1 MKNIF
6 SLFRINKLK
15 KINKIVEKDICV
27 SLIIIFMIVIVIL
40 LLIKVSKLYYNNKEG
55 YNNNK
60 EGYNNNNNNKSYT
73 GSKGA
78 LHSDVT
84 DITDTAAGVVENTT
98 DYGMDKVSY
107 LDDKVS
113 SGLDSVVDFLSEKKE
128 IPPQWRDFY
137 GDGEMGETDVYKEPP
152 DTSTIIND
160 TCSTKGFLYSDYKD
174 DICEKYGRNPRELDE
189 KCKTLSVTNCKIPS
203 CCVLLNGK
211 QCRAG
216 NIHGPL
222 FLTDKGK
229 DIDFSFY
236 YNKQRCYGLCD
247 TSFNPLEKCD
257 KYLHNSVGISKECMV
272 QMFNHFGC
280 SNTEPDYFINDDMVK
295 EYKLSSKNYI
305 EKHIKTEV
313 GGLANDRY
321 NLDNIIKCKGK
332 PYVIEKYREF
342 NTLYTPD
349 TPEKEIMDT
358 LRTKN
363 QIGLE
368 QIFLNYY
375 K

>member
-1 MKNIF
+1 MKF
-6 SLFRINKLK
+6 SSSFFRTNKFK
-15 KINKIVEKDICV
+15 KLNKKTCML
-27 SLIIIFMIVIVIL
+27 LIIILVVSTGCL
-40 LLIKVSKLYYNNKEG
+40 LFVKLSKLYTREG
-55 YNNNK
+55 YDNN
-60 EGYNNNNNNKSYT
+60 SYT
-73 GSKGA
+73 GIKEE
-78 LHSDVT
+78 LHTDVSNMSDS
-84 DITDTAAGVVENTT
+84 AAGVAENVSN
-98 DYGMDKVSY
+98 YGMDKVSY

-113 SGLDSVVDFLSEKKE
+113 AGLDSVVDFLSEKKE

-137 GDGEMGETDVYKEPP
+137 SDGEMGETDIYTELP

-160 TCSTKGFLYSDYKD
+160 SCSTKGFLYSDYKE
-174 DICEKYGRNPRELDE
+174 DICKKYGRNPKELDE
-189 KCKTLSVTNCKIPS
+189 ICKSLSVTNCKIPS

-236 YNKQRCYGLCD
+236 YNKQRCYGQCD
-247 TSFNPLEKCD
+247 ASANRLEKCD
-257 KYLHNSVGISKECMV
+257 KYLHNSVGISKDCMI
-272 QMFNHFGC
+272 QLFNHFGC
-280 SNTEPDYFINDDMVK
+280 SNPAPDYFINDEMIK
-295 EYKLSSKNYI
+295 KYSLSSKKYI
-305 EKHIKTEV
+305 ENHIKTEV
-313 GGLANDRY
+313 GNLANDRY

-342 NTLYTPD
+342 NTLLTPD
-349 TPEKEIMDT
+349 TPEEEIMDI
-358 LRTKN
+358 LHSQN

-368 QIFLNYY
+368 QVFLNYY